1 MRFCDVMRCKRMAL
15 GMSQAELAEVIGVSN
30 STISNLEVGKEL
42 SQSVFNNIKYGFE
55 RYIST
60 LPKEEYLEMLL
71 VSGALSLAYKEDQ
84 EKTDTLNYI
93 MLNASKLA
101 IEMNKRMFD

>member
-55 RYIST
+55 KYIQT
-60 LPKEEYLEMLL
+60 LPKEKYLEML
-71 VSGALSLAYKEDQ
+71 VVYGALSLEYKEDQ
-84 EKTDTLNYI
+84 EKTDALNYI